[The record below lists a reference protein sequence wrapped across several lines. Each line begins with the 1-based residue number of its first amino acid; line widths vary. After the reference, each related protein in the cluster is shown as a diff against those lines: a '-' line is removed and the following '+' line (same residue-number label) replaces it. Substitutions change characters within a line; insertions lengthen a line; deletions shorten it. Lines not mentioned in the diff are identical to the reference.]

1 MRAAERYLES
11 TVQDQLHLG
20 SLFSEN
26 VSFSGAREMLFKRSI
41 ESHHPPV
48 MRQSPRINKGGRKRK
63 VRWLHVASSE
73 SWSRKQDAVQPL
85 RCER

>member
-1 MRAAERYLES
+1 MRAAELYLES
-11 TVQDQLHLG
+11 TVQDQLHLD

-48 MRQSPRINKGGRKRK
+48 MRQSPRINKGGRNGKC
-63 VRWLHVASSE
+63 VGYML
-73 SWSRKQDAVQPL
+73 QAVNPGL
-85 RCER
+85 VSKTRFNR